1 MDKLIIYWNEHRHI
15 WYIVYI
21 QAESVVHP
29 SCAGVS
35 TLVEEFTPY
44 RKEEEEEEEE
54 EELLYCYK
62 MPVIFSELQIA
73 SFFFQLF
80 FVFKSNLLD
89 QLFSEGF
96 QVHLHNIVKRMFKQW

>member
-1 MDKLIIYWNEHRHI
+1 
-15 WYIVYI
+15 
-21 QAESVVHP
+21 
-29 SCAGVS
+29 
-35 TLVEEFTPY
+35 
-44 RKEEEEEEEE
+44 
-54 EELLYCYK
+54 

-96 QVHLHNIVKRMFKQW
+96 QVYLHNIVKIMLKQ